1 MVISMGSKIENLSK
15 SRHELQTVVMLGS
28 FAFGFMSF
36 VLPIYSKKIG
46 GDALSIGGLFS
57 IFSLVT
63 LLLRPL
69 IGKGTDK
76 YGRKVFFVA
85 AFFFYGFSMFL
96 FSYSTNIF
104 TLYISRFVQAIGASL
119 MWISAYS
126 IAIDSAEDG
135 KRGAAI
141 GLVDGASS
149 KGSFYGALI
158 GFTIM
163 GYFTLM
169 SGWSILFKGYGILSI
184 AAGYIAYRYIP
195 ETKSSIFTPADCGSN
210 ELNQGFVKLLV
221 IVFFSAISIS
231 MVSPLLMI
239 YLQEKFTT
247 DVAELAV
254 AFVPAAVVYAF
265 LPGKLGKLSD
275 KYGRIMPL
283 VIGLIA
289 SGIVSL
295 CFPGVHSIRLL
306 VVLWVLESVGVVL
319 ASPAEK
325 ALVADMAG
333 ENIRGSAYGMYL
345 FVASLGAVIGPL
357 MGGWLYDSFGYAFP
371 FYVNGITLLL
381 DAILAIILLGRYGKN
396 AQKAIL

>member
-85 AFFFYGFSMFL
+85 AFCFYGMSMLL
-96 FSYSTNIF
+96 FSYSTNILM
-104 TLYISRFVQAIGASL
+104 LYMSRFVQAIGASF

-126 IAIDSAEDG
+126 IVIDTAEDE

-141 GLVDGASS
+141 GLIDGASS

-163 GYFTLM
+163 GNFTLM
-169 SGWSILFKGYGILSI
+169 RGWSILFKGYAILSI
-184 AAGYIAYRYIP
+184 AAGYIAYRHIP
-195 ETKSSIFTPADCGSN
+195 ETKSFSREPADCGGS
-210 ELNQGFVKLLV
+210 ELNHGFMKLLV

-247 DVAELAV
+247 DVWELSA

-265 LPGKLGKLSD
+265 LPGKLGKVSD

-295 CFPGVHSIRLL
+295 CFPGVHSMKLL
-306 VVLWVLESVGVVL
+306 VVLWALESIGVVL

-333 ENIRGSAYGMYL
+333 ENIRGSAYGKYL
-345 FVASLGAVIGPL
+345 FAASLGSVIGPL
-357 MGGWLYDSFGYAFP
+357 IGGWLYDSFGYAFP
-371 FYVNGITLLL
+371 FYVNGITLLF
-381 DAILAIILLGRYGKN
+381 DAILAIILLGQYRKN
-396 AQKAIL
+396 VQHEN

>member
-1 MVISMGSKIENLSK
+1 MVNGMGSNIEKLSK
-15 SRHELQTVVMLGS
+15 SRHQLKTVVMLGS

-63 LLLRPL
+63 LLLRPV

-85 AFFFYGFSMFL
+85 AFFFYGLSMLL
-96 FSYSTNIF
+96 FSYSTNILM
-104 TLYISRFVQAIGASL
+104 LYMSRFVQAIGASF

-126 IAIDSAEDG
+126 IAIDTAEDE

-141 GLVDGASS
+141 GQVDGASS

-158 GFTIM
+158 GFTLM
-163 GYFTLM
+163 GNFTLM
-169 SGWSILFKGYGILSI
+169 SGWSILFKGYAVLSI
-184 AAGYIAYRYIP
+184 AAGYIAYRHIP
-195 ETKSSIFTPADCGSN
+195 ETKSFGHEPADCGSSEWN
-210 ELNQGFVKLLV
+210 HGFVKLLLV
-221 IVFFSAISIS
+221 VFFSAISIS

-247 DVAELAV
+247 DVGELAA
-254 AFVPAAVVYAF
+254 AFVPAAVVYGF
-265 LPGKLGKLSD
+265 LPGKLGKVSD
-275 KYGRIMPL
+275 KFGRIMPL

-295 CFPGVHSIRLL
+295 CFPGVHSMKLL
-306 VVLWVLESVGVVL
+306 VVLWVLESIGVVL

-345 FVASLGAVIGPL
+345 FAASLGAVIGPL
-357 MGGWLYDSFGYAFP
+357 MGGWLYDTFGYGFP

-381 DAILAIILLGRYGKN
+381 DAILAIILLGQYRKN
-396 AQKAIL
+396 VPNKN